1 MDITYEIAA
10 LVALIGISGYFSGL
24 EVALVSIRPS
34 KIEQLIKNKVKGAS
48 SLHKLK
54 SNPSRMMSSVN
65 LGNNLA
71 SIAATAL
78 ATDIALKL
86 FGDEG
91 LAIAIGIMTFL
102 ILVFGEITPKTYC
115 NANATKVAVR
125 NSRILLVFSYALF
138 PIIWVFE
145 IITKG
150 MIRLAGSSDI
160 PPGLTE
166 DEIKEIV
173 NQGLKD
179 KAIEKQESELVHGAL
194 NFDDIVIRS
203 VMTPRPKM
211 YMLRSKMM
219 LFEALPEINKNG
231 FSRIPVYSEN
241 RDKIV
246 GIIHVRDVLKRLED
260 EDKMITLEQVMREP
274 FFVSQEKKV
283 SDLLKEMQ
291 GRKAHMAIVIDEFSG
306 VEGCVTLE
314 DLVEE
319 IVGEIHDETDVTK
332 SNFQREGGDTIIT
345 NGDIEI
351 DEINEI
357 FRTEIPQGDDYASLS
372 GLLHEKLRDIPKE
385 GDRIMIGPLRI
396 IVERVLGN
404 KPEKI
409 RIEKVTIQDFEKC
422 FSSNFFFSSIP
433 NNFSVRFTASL

>member
-1 MDITYEIAA
+1 MDITLEIAA
-10 LVALIGISGYFSGL
+10 LITLIGLSGYFSGL
-24 EVALVSIRPS
+24 EVALVSVRLS
-34 KIEQLIKNKVKGAS
+34 KIEQLVKNKVKGAS

-78 ATDIALKL
+78 ATDISLKL
-86 FGDEG
+86 FADDG
-91 LAIAIGIMTFL
+91 LAIVIGIMTFL

-125 NSRILLVFSYALF
+125 NSRILLAFSYAFF
-138 PIIWVFE
+138 PIVWLFE

-150 MIRLAGSSDI
+150 MIRLTGSSDI

-166 DEIKEIV
+166 DEIKEV
-173 NQGLKD
+173 VDQGLKD

-203 VMTPRPKM
+203 VMTPRPQM
-211 YMLRSKMM
+211 FMLRSKMM

-246 GIIHVRDVLKRLED
+246 GIVHVRDVLKRLED

-319 IVGEIHDETDVTK
+319 IVGEIHDETDITK

-396 IVERVLGN
+396 VVERVLGN

-409 RIEKVTIQDFEKC
+409 RIEKVI
-422 FSSNFFFSSIP
+422 I
-433 NNFSVRFTASL
+433 

>member
-10 LVALIGISGYFSGL
+10 LVALIGLSGYFSGL

-48 SLHKLK
+48 SLRKLK

-78 ATDIALKL
+78 ATDIALKT
-86 FGDEG
+86 FESAG
-91 LAIAIGIMTFL
+91 LAIVIGVMTFL

-115 NANATKVAVR
+115 NANAAKIALR
-125 NSRILLVFSYALF
+125 YSRVLLAFSYAF
-138 PIIWVFE
+138 YPIVWMFE
-145 IITKG
+145 KITKG
-150 MIRLAGSSDI
+150 IINLIGSTEE
-160 PPGLTE
+160 PPRLTE
-166 DEIKEIV
+166 EEIKGVIE
-173 NQGLKD
+173 QGLHD

-194 NFDDIVIRS
+194 NFDDIIIRS
-203 VMTPRPKM
+203 VMTSRTKM
-211 YMLRSKMM
+211 FTLNSKML
-219 LFEALPEINKNG
+219 LFEALPMINKSG
-231 FSRIPVYSEN
+231 FSRIPIYGKNQDE
-241 RDKIV
+241 II
-246 GIIHVRDVLKRLED
+246 GIINVRDVLKCLEK
-260 EDKMITLEQVMREP
+260 EEKMISLQQISRKP
-274 FFVSQEKKV
+274 IFVSQEKKV
-283 SDLLKEMQ
+283 NDLLKEMQ
-291 GRKAHMAIVIDEFSG
+291 GRKSHMAIVLDEFGG

-332 SNFQREGGDTIIT
+332 DSFQREGNSVIIT

-351 DEINEI
+351 DELNEI
-357 FRTEIPQGDDYASLS
+357 FKTSIPQGDDYATLS

-385 GDRIMIGPLRI
+385 GDKVIIDSLRI
-396 IVERVLGN
+396 IIEKVLKN

-409 RIEKVTIQDFEKC
+409 RIEKVKI
-422 FSSNFFFSSIP
+422 
-433 NNFSVRFTASL
+433 

>member
-10 LVALIGISGYFSGL
+10 LVALIGLSGYFSGL

-48 SLHKLK
+48 SLRKLK

-102 ILVFGEITPKTYC
+102 ILIFSEITPKTYC
-115 NANATKVAVR
+115 NANATKIAVR
-125 NSRILLVFSYALF
+125 NSRILLVFSYTFF
-138 PIIWVFE
+138 PIIWIFE

-150 MIRLAGSSDI
+150 MIRITGSSDI

-211 YMLRSKMM
+211 FTLRSKMM

-246 GIIHVRDVLKRLED
+246 GIVHVRDVLKRLED

-319 IVGEIHDETDVTK
+319 IVGEIHDETDITK
-332 SNFQREGGDTIIT
+332 SNFQREGSDTIIT

-357 FRTEIPQGDDYASLS
+357 FKTDIPQGDDYASLS
-372 GLLHEKLRDIPKE
+372 GLLHEQLADIPKE
-385 GDRIMIGPLRI
+385 GDKIVIGSLRI
-396 IVERVLGN
+396 IVEKVTAN

-409 RIEKVTIQDFEKC
+409 RIEKVVI
-422 FSSNFFFSSIP
+422 
-433 NNFSVRFTASL
+433 

>member
-1 MDITYEIAA
+1 M
-10 LVALIGISGYFSGL
+10 IGLSGYFSGL
-24 EVALVSIRPS
+24 EVALVSIRVS
-34 KIEQLIKNKVKGAS
+34 KIEQMIKNKVKGAA

-71 SIAATAL
+71 SVAATAL
-78 ATDIALKL
+78 ATDISLKL

-115 NANATKVAVR
+115 NANATKVAVK
-125 NSRILLVFSYALF
+125 NSRILLAFSYALF
-138 PIIWVFE
+138 PIVWIFE

-150 MIRLAGSSDI
+150 MIKLTGSSDI

-173 NQGLKD
+173 DQGLKD

-203 VMTPRPKM
+203 VMTSRTKM
-211 YMLRSKMM
+211 FKLNSKMM
-219 LFEALPEINKNG
+219 LFEALPEINKSG
-231 FSRIPVYSEN
+231 FSRIPVFAEN
-241 RDKIV
+241 TDQIV
-246 GIIHVRDVLKRLED
+246 GIIHVRDVLKKLEGD
-260 EDKMITLEQVMREP
+260 EKNISLEQIMREP
-274 FFVSQEKKV
+274 VFVSQEKRV

-291 GRKAHMAIVIDEFSG
+291 GRRTHMAIVLDEFGG

-314 DLVEE
+314 DLLEE
-319 IVGEIHDETDVTK
+319 IVGEIQDETDTEK
-332 SNFQREGGDTIIT
+332 PSFQRDGQNAIVTD
-345 NGDIEI
+345 GDIEI
-351 DEINEI
+351 DTINDI
-357 FRTEIPQGDDYASLS
+357 FKSNIPPGDDYSTLN
-372 GLLHEKLRDIPKE
+372 GLLHEQLHDMPKE
-385 GDRIMIGPLRI
+385 DDKIEIGSLRI
-396 IVERVLGN
+396 IIEKVLKN

-409 RIEKVTIQDFEKC
+409 RIEKIKT
-422 FSSNFFFSSIP
+422 
-433 NNFSVRFTASL
+433 